1 MSAVI
6 APPLAPRRRQ
16 SRQAYALPGKF
27 AIAMLARHAELLTPP
42 IRPFPRHD
50 GRIPTLDR
58 VVQIIQVSR
67 GTYNTAQR
75 SLGGGSMSSSS
86 KSPIPCLLKAQ
97 RPRLVAL
104 GRVTSM
110 WMAAL
115 ARGVVPGIFYRPD
128 GNKDVHRGRQNVRS
142 RRSRKTL
149 LQTFWVTSSLHRDR
163 GSNVDGHSF

>member
-16 SRQAYALPGKF
+16 SWQAYALPGRF

-75 SLGGGSMSSSS
+75 SLGGLCPHPQKARFPASLKRSAPASS
-86 KSPIPCLLKAQ
+86 PLDGA
-97 RPRLVAL
+97 
-104 GRVTSM
+104 TS
-110 WMAAL
+110 
-115 ARGVVPGIFYRPD
+115 I
-128 GNKDVHRGRQNVRS
+128 
-142 RRSRKTL
+142 
-149 LQTFWVTSSLHRDR
+149 
-163 GSNVDGHSF
+163 